1 MVFLN
6 EAEIP
11 LSRRAQPQLS
21 PLPSAEQK
29 RQLDVFKLR
38 LHEEILRSQR
48 RNYTFSLI
56 RLAVGSEQN
65 AKDESSEFLE
75 LLRSIIREYDI
86 LCSVKQGEYAIAFPE
101 TTGETANQIAARLK
115 ESVLQKFWAKTV
127 SDALEP
133 LIGIACFPKDG
144 TTAED
149 LLKSAE
155 RELYGARMIK

>member
-6 EAEIP
+6 ETEIP
-11 LSRRAQPQLS
+11 LARREQPELS

-29 RQLDVFKLR
+29 KQLDVFKMR

-56 RLAVGSEQN
+56 RLAVGSEQK

-86 LCSVKQGEYAIAFPE
+86 VCSVKQGEYAIAFPE

-115 ESVLQKFWAKTV
+115 ESVLEKLWAHTV
-127 SDALEP
+127 SDTLEP
-133 LIGIACFPKDG
+133 AIGIACFPKDG

-155 RELYGARMIK
+155 LQLSGARIAK

>member
-6 EAEIP
+6 ETEIP
-11 LSRRAQPQLS
+11 LAKREQPELS

-29 RQLDVFKLR
+29 RQLDVFKVR

-56 RLAVGSEQN
+56 RLAVSSEQ
-65 AKDESSEFLE
+65 KEFLD

-101 TTGETANQIAARLK
+101 TSGETANQIAARLK
-115 ESVLQKFWAKTV
+115 ETVLRKIWANAV

-133 LIGIACFPKDG
+133 AIGIACFPKDG

-155 RELYGARMIK
+155 RELSGARITK

>member
-6 EAEIP
+6 ETEIP
-11 LSRRAQPQLS
+11 LARREQPELI

-29 RQLDVFKLR
+29 KQLDVFKMR

-48 RNYTFSLI
+48 RNYTFSII
-56 RLAVGSEQN
+56 RLAVGSEQK
-65 AKDESSEFLE
+65 AKNESSEFLE

-86 LCSVKQGEYAIAFPE
+86 VCSVKQGEYAIAFPE
-101 TTGETANQIAARLK
+101 TSGETANQIAARLK
-115 ESVLQKFWAKTV
+115 ESVLQKLWANAV

-133 LIGIACFPKDG
+133 AIGIACFPKDG

-155 RELYGARMIK
+155 RELSGARTIK

>member
-6 EAEIP
+6 ETEIP
-11 LSRRAQPQLS
+11 LARREQLQLN
-21 PLPSAEQK
+21 PLPSSEQK
-29 RQLDVFKLR
+29 KQLDIFKIR

-48 RNYTFSLI
+48 QKYTFSLI
-56 RLAVGSEQN
+56 RLAVGSEQGT
-65 AKDESSEFLE
+65 KDESSEVLE
-75 LLRSIIREYDI
+75 LIRSIIREYDI

-101 TTGETANQIAARLK
+101 TSGETAGQIAARLK
-115 ESVLQKFWAKTV
+115 ESLLRKIWADAV

-133 LIGIACFPKDG
+133 ALGIACFPKDG

-155 RELYGARMIK
+155 RELSGARTSK